1 MQRYYEIVFIYV
13 FINSENLMRF
23 ITVRLENVQYKN
35 NVKIITKKRDDYS
48 QLIEGGGGEVK
59 ALLIFMRHEQN

>member
-48 QLIEGGGGEVK
+48 QLIEGGGG
-59 ALLIFMRHEQN
+59 

>member
-48 QLIEGGGGEVK
+48 QLFLGGGGEVK
-59 ALLIFMRHEQN
+59 VLLIL